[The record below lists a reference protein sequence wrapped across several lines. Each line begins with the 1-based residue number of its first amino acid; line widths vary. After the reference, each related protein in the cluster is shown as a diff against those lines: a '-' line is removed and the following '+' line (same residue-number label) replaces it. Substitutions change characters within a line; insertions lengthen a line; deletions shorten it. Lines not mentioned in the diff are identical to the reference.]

1 MAQYGQTCLAGL
13 LDVPPLVSYRAVM
26 AIHAGRHQFGTDKGR
41 ITLRT
46 SRDGLVASAGHDL
59 TIDAVRWS
67 GELVVGG
74 DGAPASLAVK
84 VDLGALVVRSGSG
97 GIKPLTD
104 RDRREIA
111 VTARKVLK
119 ADRNPE
125 ATFTGTSFDPAAN
138 GGGTIG
144 GTLTLA
150 GQTRPVRLEVT
161 QTAPGHY
168 RAATTVR
175 QTDFGIKPYSAFLGS
190 LKVADAVEITVE
202 LDLSHADDQEPTT

>member
-1 MAQYGQTCLAGL
+1 
-13 LDVPPLVSYRAVM
+13 M
-26 AIHAGRHQFGTDKGR
+26 AIHAGRHELGTDKGR

-46 SRDGLVASAGHDL
+46 TRDGLVASAGHDL
-59 TIDAVRWS
+59 IIDAVRWS
-67 GELVVGG
+67 GELVVA
-74 DGAPASLAVK
+74 DDLAPASLVVK

-104 RDRREIA
+104 RDKREIA
-111 VTARKVLK
+111 VSARKVLT
-119 ADRNPE
+119 ADRYPE

-150 GQTRPVRLEVT
+150 GQTRPVRLDVT
-161 QTAPGHY
+161 QAAPGHY
-168 RAATTVR
+168 RATTTVR

-190 LKVADAVEITVE
+190 LKVADAVEVTVE
-202 LDLSHADDQEPTT
+202 LDVSQAFDQEPTT